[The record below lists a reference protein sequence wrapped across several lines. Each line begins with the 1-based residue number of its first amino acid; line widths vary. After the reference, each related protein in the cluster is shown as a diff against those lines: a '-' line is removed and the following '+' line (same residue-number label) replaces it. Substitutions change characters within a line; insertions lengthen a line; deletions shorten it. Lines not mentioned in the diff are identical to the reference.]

1 MNILENLN
9 PTQIKAVKH
18 IKGPLLI
25 LAGAGSGK
33 TRVLTHR
40 IAYLIKKQGI
50 DPNKIL
56 AITFTNKAA
65 NEMQERIER
74 LIGFDSR
81 RMWIMTFHAACGR
94 ILRREI
100 KRLGYTSNFSI
111 LDESD
116 SVRLIRNCLIELDYD
131 PKRYPPKSI
140 KNQISSLKNELIDT
154 ETYQASASSYFEKIV
169 SCVYQLYQER
179 LFANNSLDFDDLIM
193 LTVNIFN
200 LFPSVLETYQD
211 RFEFILIDEYQDTN
225 HSQYQLVQLLAKK
238 HHNICVVG
246 DDDQSVYRWRG
257 ADIRNILEFE
267 KDFPEAKVIKLE
279 QNYRSTKTI
288 LEAANNM
295 VKFNIG
301 RKPKTLWTD
310 NKQGEIIIGYS
321 AETEHDEAFFIG
333 SEIERL
339 RSLEKRAHNEFSLFY
354 RVNAQSRVLEDVFI
368 RMGLPYRIVGGV
380 KFYERQEIKDI
391 LAYLRIITNT
401 NNDIS
406 LKRIINV
413 PKRGIGKTTVQKLE
427 ASAKNANTSFKNAID
442 NSQNMSIFSESTK
455 KKLKKFTD
463 LLNNLKKESQKR
475 KLPDFIDYVTKK
487 TGYLKSLKAEKTIE
501 SQGRLENIQEL
512 IGAVHEFS
520 EQDSA
525 GDLEHFLERVSLIS
539 DIDYM
544 NQSDDAITLM
554 TLHNAKGLEFP
565 VVFIVGLE
573 EGIFPHIRSLTEKEE
588 LEEERRL
595 CYVGITRAKDRLY
608 LTQASR
614 RNIYGNTTYNMKS
627 RFLKE
632 IPDHL
637 IKNAGEILEKEP
649 LANCLDFTVGDK
661 VIHKN
666 FGRGQ
671 IIAIGNDDTIT
682 VNFKSLGEKTLLLE
696 YAPIEKLAK

>member
-65 NEMQERIER
+65 NEMQVRIER
-74 LIGFDSR
+74 LIGFYSR

-154 ETYQASASSYFEKIV
+154 EAYQASASSYFEKIV

-321 AETEHDEAFFIG
+321 AEDEHDEAFFIG

-339 RSLEKRAHNEFSLFY
+339 RNLEKRVHNEFALFY

-391 LAYLRIITNT
+391 LAYLRITTNT
-401 NNDIS
+401 NDDIS

-427 ASAKNANTSFKNAID
+427 ASAKNANTSFKDAID
-442 NSQNMSIFSESTK
+442 DSQNMSIFSESTK
-455 KKLKKFTD
+455 KKLKKFTN

-544 NQSDDAITLM
+544 NQSDDVITLM

-649 LANCLDFTVGDK
+649 LAHCLDFTVGDK